1 MGTSGSTECGV
12 PQITFRIRTHVAAS
26 ASEWMLEV
34 DLLAL
39 VATDQACWRDSTL
52 ARDIVGFVV
61 HAARFMSASSPTLIA
76 LLHGPD
82 QPGLVA
88 RVAGWIFERGGNILH
103 ADQHRDMEAG
113 VFFQRVEWEP
123 AMAGAGENALAVAE
137 ADFTAFARSKL
148 GMHVRVLSSADRP
161 RVAVFVSKA
170 DHCFHDLVLRW
181 KSGDYACDLVGVVSN
196 HTELAEA
203 ARGYGLPFVHIP
215 VTSANKV
222 AAEAKQLALLK
233 ELRAELVILARY
245 MQVLSADF
253 LAAFGAPVIN
263 IHHSFLPAFAGG
275 RPYHQAHARGVK
287 LIGATAHYATRDLD
301 EGPIIHQDVARVT
314 HRHDVEDLVRKGR
327 DLERL
332 VLAQAVRWHLEG
344 RVLVYGNKTVVFD

>member
-1 MGTSGSTECGV
+1 MSSG
-12 PQITFRIRTHVAAS
+12 PA
-26 ASEWMLEV
+26 
-34 DLLAL
+34 
-39 VATDQACWRDSTL
+39 
-52 ARDIVGFVV
+52 
-61 HAARFMSASSPTLIA
+61 TLIA

-103 ADQHRDMEAG
+103 ADQHRDMESG
-113 VFFQRVEWEP
+113 VFFQRVEWQPSFAAELKGSARGRGTARP
-123 AMAGAGENALAVAE
+123 VDLAAAAAE
-137 ADFTAFARSKL
+137 FVEFARTTL
-148 GMHVRVLSSADRP
+148 GMSVRILSSSDRP
-161 RVAVFVSKA
+161 RVALFVSKA

-181 KSGDYACDLVGVVSN
+181 KAGDFAGDLVAIVSN
-196 HTELAEA
+196 HPDLADA
-203 ARGYGLPFVHIP
+203 ARGYSLPFFHLP
-215 VTSANKV
+215 VTSATRTS
-222 AAEAKQLALLK
+222 AEEQQLTLLR
-233 ELRAELVILARY
+233 ELRVELVVLARY

-253 LAAFGAPVIN
+253 LERLRGPVIN

-314 HRHDVEDLVRKGR
+314 HRHGVEDLVRRGR
-327 DLERL
+327 DLEKS
-332 VLAQAVRWHLEG
+332 VLAQALRWHLDG

>member
-1 MGTSGSTECGV
+1 
-12 PQITFRIRTHVAAS
+12 
-26 ASEWMLEV
+26 
-34 DLLAL
+34 
-39 VATDQACWRDSTL
+39 
-52 ARDIVGFVV
+52 
-61 HAARFMSASSPTLIA
+61 MSATPATIIA

-88 RVAGWIFERGGNILH
+88 RVAGWIFARGGNILH
-103 ADQHRDMEAG
+103 ADQHRDTEAG

-123 AMAGAGENALAVAE
+123 AFAEPTAGGSAGADAVLAME
-137 ADFTAFARSKL
+137 REFARFAGETL
-148 GMHVRVLSSADRP
+148 GMNVRLLSSADRP
-161 RVAVFVSKA
+161 RVAIFVSKA

-181 KSGDYACDLVGVVSN
+181 KAGDFPCDLVAVVGN
-196 HTELAEA
+196 HLDLAPVAE
-203 ARGYGLPFVHIP
+203 GYGLRFFHVP
-215 VTSANKV
+215 VSAATKV
-222 AAEAKQLALLK
+222 EAEARQLALLR
-233 ELRAELVILARY
+233 ELQVKLVVLARY
-245 MQVLSADF
+245 MQVLSAEF
-253 LAAFGAPVIN
+253 LDQFGAPVIN

-314 HRHDVEDLVRKGR
+314 HRHGVEDLVRKGR
-327 DLERL
+327 DLERS

>member
-1 MGTSGSTECGV
+1 
-12 PQITFRIRTHVAAS
+12 
-26 ASEWMLEV
+26 
-34 DLLAL
+34 
-39 VATDQACWRDSTL
+39 
-52 ARDIVGFVV
+52 
-61 HAARFMSASSPTLIA
+61 MSASPATLIA

-103 ADQHRDMEAG
+103 ADQHRDTEAG

-123 AMAGAGENALAVAE
+123 AFANSNPAGPEPSVVVTTEPGRATLVRPEVRPADLATAE
-137 ADFTAFARSKL
+137 KDFARFARESL
-148 GMHVRVLSSADRP
+148 GMSVRLLSSLDRP

-181 KSGDYACDLVGVVSN
+181 KAGDFAGEIVAVVSN
-196 HTELAEA
+196 HLDLGPA
-203 ARGYGLPFVHIP
+203 ARSYGLPFVHVP
-215 VTSANKV
+215 LASAAKE
-222 AAEAKQLALLK
+222 AAEAQQLALLK

-245 MQVLSADF
+245 MQILSGAF
-253 LAAFGAPVIN
+253 LEALGVPVIN

-301 EGPIIHQDVARVT
+301 EGPIIHQDVTRVT
-314 HRHDVEDLVRKGR
+314 HRHGVADLVRKGR
-327 DLERL
+327 DLERS
-332 VLAQAVRWHLEG
+332 VLSQAVRWHLEG